1 MKTVIKGY
9 PHLLHGGDYNPE
21 QWLDCPEVLEEDVRL
36 MKEAHIN
43 CVSLG
48 IFSWAK
54 LEPVEGEYH
63 FGWLRK
69 IIDRL
74 YENGIYTV
82 LATPSGAMPQWLMQQ
97 YDEVRQVGP
106 DGVRNLPG
114 RRHNFC
120 PTSPLMRRK
129 VKKLDRELSRRLG
142 NHPGVILWHI
152 SNEYGGNRLGGEC
165 HCELCQEA
173 FREWLQK
180 KYKTLE
186 NLNHA
191 WWTAFWSHTFTSWD
205 QIHSPVPHGEIGLH
219 GLNLDWKRFVSGQM
233 QDFCMAEIRAVR
245 KYSDKPVT
253 INMMEFFKPFDY
265 FRFAKELDIVSWD
278 SYPEWHREPDDRQT
292 AMRAA

>member
-1 MKTVIKGY
+1 MTGFMKTAFI
-9 PHLLHGGDYNPE
+9 P
-21 QWLDCPEVLEEDVRL
+21 
-36 MKEAHIN
+36 
-43 CVSLG
+43 
-48 IFSWAK
+48 FS
-54 LEPVEGEYH
+54 P
-63 FGWLRK
+63 
-69 IIDRL
+69 
-74 YENGIYTV
+74 
-82 LATPSGAMPQWLMQQ
+82 TPSGAMPQWLMQQ

-191 WWTAFWSHTFTSWD
+191 GGLPSGATPLPPGIRSTARFRTGKSGFT
-205 QIHSPVPHGEIGLH
+205 
-219 GLNLDWKRFVSGQM
+219 
-233 QDFCMAEIRAVR
+233 A
-245 KYSDKPVT
+245 
-253 INMMEFFKPFDY
+253 
-265 FRFAKELDIVSWD
+265 
-278 SYPEWHREPDDRQT
+278 
-292 AMRAA
+292 